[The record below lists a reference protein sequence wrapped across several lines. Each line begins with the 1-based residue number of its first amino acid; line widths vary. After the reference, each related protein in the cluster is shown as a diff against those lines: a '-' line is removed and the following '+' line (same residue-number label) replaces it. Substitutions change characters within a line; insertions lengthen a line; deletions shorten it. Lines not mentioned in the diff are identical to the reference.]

1 MRDEVIDMEE
11 SDFYTLVNTDRM
23 GIFLICI
30 KNKQGELS
38 GDIVNFYLKEPVAFT
53 GILDLGLKIDTL
65 CAKFQRPMATTEPR
79 FLNAY
84 MKRAYEKRELDK
96 EHIPMKYW
104 TKIQNMASFMR

>member
-53 GILDLGLKIDTL
+53 GPSSTTCAPMRAIKRPSDVPPVVSSCGLISL
-65 CAKFQRPMATTEPR
+65 
-79 FLNAY
+79 
-84 MKRAYEKRELDK
+84 
-96 EHIPMKYW
+96 
-104 TKIQNMASFMR
+104 

>member
-38 GDIVNFYLKEPVAFT
+38 GDIYRHTRF
-53 GILDLGLKIDTL
+53 G
-65 CAKFQRPMATTEPR
+65 TENR
-79 FLNAY
+79 YIMREISTAY
-84 MKRAYEKRELDK
+84 GDNRTKVFERLYEKS
-96 EHIPMKYW
+96 I
-104 TKIQNMASFMR
+104 